1 MNKIFLDINVIL
13 DIINPDRPQNKL
25 ALKMLKDLII
35 NKYEIV
41 ISEDC
46 LTTIFYIEQNKNK
59 VLEFFLKVQKT
70 WTISPFNKQ
79 VIDKALSLSLNKNLD
94 LEDVLQCLC
103 AKNNNCDYIITSDK
117 NFYNCGI
124 SAKTISEFLDLNKN
138 QL

>member
-117 NFYNCGI
+117 NF
-124 SAKTISEFLDLNKN
+124 L
-138 QL
+138 